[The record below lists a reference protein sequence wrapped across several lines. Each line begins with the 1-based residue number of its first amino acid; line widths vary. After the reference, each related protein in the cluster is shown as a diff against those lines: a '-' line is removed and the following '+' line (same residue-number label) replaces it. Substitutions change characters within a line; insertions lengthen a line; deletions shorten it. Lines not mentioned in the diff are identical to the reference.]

1 MSQMKKES
9 KAKIPNVEASD
20 SQDTKSQKRSSLD
33 ITKTSNFSTRESK
46 LKPILVSTT
55 PGNAIMGY
63 ATDDI
68 PSKRLP
74 PLKEIHNNK
83 NLNQEIEAKI
93 ESSLV
98 ATLQAKCSE
107 LGREIEEDKALKK
120 QTEVENSFLKS
131 QIMNMEQE
139 IRQIHV
145 MLNEEKNEKGKLED
159 RLEMITE
166 LLNKS
171 NREVGKLKQELKVS
185 NENVEMSGVQLQ
197 NLKKEK
203 ENEARSYEEEIER
216 LRKHLDELEEEHE
229 ELRNKYH
236 VKAEINTLVEEERSN
251 YVKEMETKSAYEV
264 EAKLE
269 KINKLI
275 GDNATL
281 TEKLAESERLRR
293 KYQERHTADE
303 NKIKSLLE
311 KNQYLEES
319 ITSLKK
325 QLSDAKSLKSYN
337 HKIYEDKVTGLNE
350 QLEKLKKENLKLRKA
365 NNAEHSYKEYSEG
378 LSEETLEPVKAKPY
392 LFGPVDT
399 GKF

>member
-1 MSQMKKES
+1 
-9 KAKIPNVEASD
+9 
-20 SQDTKSQKRSSLD
+20 
-33 ITKTSNFSTRESK
+33 
-46 LKPILVSTT
+46 
-55 PGNAIMGY
+55 
-63 ATDDI
+63 
-68 PSKRLP
+68 
-74 PLKEIHNNK
+74 
-83 NLNQEIEAKI
+83 
-93 ESSLV
+93 
-98 ATLQAKCSE
+98 
-107 LGREIEEDKALKK
+107 
-120 QTEVENSFLKS
+120 
-131 QIMNMEQE
+131 
-139 IRQIHV
+139 
-145 MLNEEKNEKGKLED
+145 
-159 RLEMITE
+159 
-166 LLNKS
+166 
-171 NREVGKLKQELKVS
+171 
-185 NENVEMSGVQLQ
+185 
-197 NLKKEK
+197 
-203 ENEARSYEEEIER
+203 
-216 LRKHLDELEEEHE
+216 
-229 ELRNKYH
+229 
-236 VKAEINTLVEEERSN
+236 
-251 YVKEMETKSAYEV
+251 METKSAYEV